1 MKRLTPVHRLVQ
13 WVALGTLVGGA
24 AGVASAAFL
33 YLLDVATRTRE
44 SHLTLVYFLPLA
56 GLALG
61 FIFERWGRSVTGGS
75 NLVID
80 SVHEDSPKIPLRMAP
95 MILVATVATHL
106 FGGSAGREGAAVQMG
121 AALADDISH
130 RLHLSRHMRVQL
142 LAAGIAGGFG
152 SVFGTPIAGA
162 LFGLEVIAL
171 GRIEYSALLP
181 ALIAALVGDAVTRGL
196 GITHAAFPTVGHLAL
211 TPVVFLKLV
220 VLAIAVSLLSRLFT
234 EATHRLKTGATRV
247 LPSLPLRMAVGGIII
262 VVLWR
267 LSGTSD
273 FLGLGTA
280 TIARA
285 FTDASLP
292 WTYPLLKLLFT
303 VVTLGFGFLGGEVT
317 PLFFIGA
324 TLGTVVGGALGLPLP
339 LSAGIGLAAMFGSA
353 SNTPLALSVMAI
365 ELFGAA
371 VLPHVVIVSVLA
383 YLLTGHRSIYPTQR
397 VGVGKYGRR
406 PLEDRRLCDPPVS
419 AP

>member
-1 MKRLTPVHRLVQ
+1 VKHLAPVHRLVQ

-33 YLLDVATRTRE
+33 HLLDLATRTRE

-61 FIFERWGRSVTGGS
+61 FVFERWGNPIAGGS

-95 MILVATVATHL
+95 MILLATVVTHL

-152 SVFGTPIAGA
+152 SVFGTPIAGV

-196 GITHAAFPTVGHLAL
+196 GITHGVFPTVEHLAL
-211 TPVVFLKLV
+211 TPVVFLKLA
-220 VLAIAVSLLSRLFT
+220 VLAVAVALMSRLFVQ
-234 EATHRLKTGATRV
+234 ATHRIKIDATRTI
-247 LPSLPLRMAVGGIII
+247 PSLPLRMAVGGVVI

-273 FLGLGTA
+273 FLGLGTG
-280 TIARA
+280 TISRA
-285 FTDASLP
+285 FTDASMP

-353 SNTPLALSVMAI
+353 SNTPIALSVMAV

-371 VLPHVVIVSVLA
+371 MLPHVVIVSVLA

-397 VGVGKYGRR
+397 IAVNKYGHG
-406 PLEDRRLCDPPVS
+406 PSGGQRLCDTQSP

>member
-1 MKRLTPVHRLVQ
+1 VKHLAPVHRLVQ
-13 WVALGTLVGGA
+13 WIALGAIVGAA

-33 YLLDVATRTRE
+33 YLLDLATRTRE
-44 SHLTLVYFLPLA
+44 SNLWLVYMLPLA
-56 GLALG
+56 GLVIGLV
-61 FIFERWGRSVTGGS
+61 FEHWGKPIASGS

-80 SVHEDSPKIPLRMAP
+80 SVHEDSPKIPLRMVP
-95 MILVATVATHL
+95 MILLATVATHL

-121 AALADDISH
+121 AALADEISH
-130 RLHLSRHMRVQL
+130 RLRLSRHLRVQL

-196 GITHAAFPTVGHLAL
+196 GITHGVFPTVEHLAL
-211 TPVVFLKLV
+211 TPAVFIKLV
-220 VLAIAVSLLSRLFT
+220 VLAIAVALLSRLFV
-234 EATHRLKTGATRV
+234 EATHRLKAGASRFI
-247 LPSLPLRMAVGGIII
+247 PSLPLRMAVGG
-262 VVLWR
+262 VAFVALWR
-267 LSGTSD
+267 LAGTSD
-273 FLGLGTA
+273 FLGLGTG
-280 TIARA
+280 TISRA

-324 TLGTVVGGALGLPLP
+324 TLGTVVGHALGLPLP
-339 LSAGIGLAAMFGSA
+339 LAAGVGLAAMFGSA
-353 SNTPLALSVMAI
+353 SNTPIALSVMAI

-371 VLPHVVIVSVLA
+371 VLPHVVIVCVLA

-397 VGVGKYGRR
+397 IGVNKCGHRSRG
-406 PLEDRRLCDPPVS
+406 ERRLCDTPSS

>member
-1 MKRLTPVHRLVQ
+1 MKRLGPVHRLVQ
-13 WVALGTLVGGA
+13 WVALGTLVGIA

-33 YLLDVATRTRE
+33 YLLDLATATRQ
-44 SHLTLVYFLPLA
+44 SHVTLVYFLPVA

-61 FIFERWGRSVTGGS
+61 YVFERWGKSIAGGN

-95 MILVATVATHL
+95 MVLLGTVVTHL

-130 RLHLSRHMRVQL
+130 RLHLSRAMRVQL

-152 SVFGTPIAGA
+152 SVFGTPIAGTI
-162 LFGLEVIAL
+162 FGLEVIAL

-181 ALIAALVGDAVTRGL
+181 ALIAAVVGDAVTRGL
-196 GITHAAFPTVGHLAL
+196 GIKHAVFPTVESLPL
-211 TPVVFLKLV
+211 TLVVFFKLA
-220 VLAIAVSLLSRLFT
+220 VLAIAVALLSRLFV
-234 EATHRLKTGATRV
+234 EATHRIKSVSTRRI
-247 LPSLPLRMAVGGIII
+247 PSLPLRMAFGGVAV
-262 VVLWR
+262 VVLWK

-273 FLGLGTA
+273 FLGLGTD

-292 WTYPLLKLLFT
+292 WSYPLVKLLFT
-303 VVTLGFGFLGGEVT
+303 AVTLGFGFLGGEVT

-324 TLGTVVGGALGLPLP
+324 TLGSVVGSALGIPIPLA
-339 LSAGIGLAAMFGSA
+339 AGVGMAAMFGSA
-353 SNTPLALSVMAI
+353 SNTPIALSVMAI
-365 ELFGAA
+365 ELLGAA
-371 VLPHVVIVSVLA
+371 VLPHVVIVCVLA
-383 YLLTGHRSIYPTQR
+383 YLLTGHRSIYPSQKI
-397 VGVGKYGRR
+397 GIGKYEHRTPTG
-406 PLEDRRLCDPPVS
+406 PRLRDS
-419 AP
+419 GST